1 MHRVLRLVVT
11 ATCFVPALA
20 LAQAPK
26 DAPKANMP
34 AAVPAVPERTTATF
48 GDWTLRCEAA
58 VAPAKRICEVAQ
70 GITQQ
75 GQTSPIAQVAIGKP
89 GPSESRRLTV
99 VLPTNI
105 AITTNPQV
113 SIAKAGA
120 APLELSWQRCT
131 PGACFAFVPLSDQT
145 VSVLSGQ
152 NEPGRIVFKDAA
164 DRETTISL
172 SFRGLSQALTA
183 LTKEQ

>member
-1 MHRVLRLVVT
+1 MHRALRVVVT
-11 ATCFVPALA
+11 TICFVPALA

-26 DAPKANMP
+26 DAPKANIP

-58 VAPAKRICEVAQ
+58 IAPAKHICEVALA
-70 GITQQ
+70 ITLQ
-75 GQTSPIAQVAIGKP
+75 GQPNPIAQVAIGKP
-89 GPSESRRLTV
+89 APNDSKRLTV

-105 AITTNPQV
+105 AITTKPQV
-113 SIAKAGA
+113 LIAKAGA
-120 APLELSWQRCT
+120 APLELTWQRCT
-131 PGACFAFVPLSDQT
+131 PGACFAFVPLSDEAAN
-145 VSVLSGQ
+145 VLGAQS
-152 NEPGRIVFKDAA
+152 EPGRIVFKDAA
-164 DRETTISL
+164 DRETTIPL

>member
-1 MHRVLRLVVT
+1 MHPVLRLVVT
-11 ATCFVPALA
+11 ATCFIPALA

-26 DAPKANMP
+26 DAPKANVP
-34 AAVPAVPERTTATF
+34 AAVPAVPERTAATF
-48 GDWTLRCEAA
+48 GDWTMRCEAA
-58 VAPAKRICEVAQ
+58 VAPTKRSCEVAQ

-75 GQTSPIAQVAIGKP
+75 GQTNPIAQVAIGKP

-105 AITTNPQV
+105 AITTNPRV

-131 PGACFAFVPLSDQT
+131 PGACFAFVPLSDEAA
-145 VSVLSGQ
+145 SVLSGQ
-152 NEPGRIVFKDAA
+152 NEPCRIVFKD
-164 DRETTISL
+164 
-172 SFRGLSQALTA
+172 G
-183 LTKEQ
+183 